1 MSHTGPQQTPS
12 PMRLHD
18 THHTIQGPSSPSH
31 IGFGPRG
38 SMQGLSMSHTGPQQT
53 PSPMRLHD
61 THHTIQGPSSR
72 SGMPQNG
79 PSVAA
84 NTLPKLPV
92 GSQIAIGPPGQME
105 ALSMSHAGPQL
116 DPSPMW
122 RYEPQHT
129 VHSSW
134 STASEP
140 LHGRS
145 ISQRVVPNTHVG
157 TQSAVGPRHQMAGL
171 PLSATSP
178 DVTPTPMSR
187 LQPQHT
193 SLGSLSGGTATR
205 HAGTVLPTTAM
216 GVQNAPGS
224 PTLVYCNRKCRG
236 KNLAVPGRKGCR
248 QCLDYDREKRLKGKE
263 RKGNAT
269 TAAQPSTGA
278 QPVGSTPALPSA
290 PAAPATPA
298 ALVTGAITPEDTAQ

>member
-1 MSHTGPQQTPS
+1 MSHTGRQLAPS
-12 PMRLHD
+12 PMRLHN
-18 THHTIQGPSSPSH
+18 
-31 IGFGPRG
+31 
-38 SMQGLSMSHTGPQQT
+38 
-53 PSPMRLHD
+53 

-79 PSVAA
+79 QSVAV
-84 NTLPKLPV
+84 NTLPNLPV
-92 GSQIAIGPPGQME
+92 GSQIAIGPRGQMP
-105 ALSMSHAGPQL
+105 ALPMSHAGPQL

-129 VHSSW
+129 VHTSW

-140 LHGRS
+140 LHSRG

-157 TQSAVGPRHQMAGL
+157 TQSAVGPSHQMAGL

-187 LQPQHT
+187 LQPRDT
-193 SLGSLSGGTATR
+193 SLGSLSAATATQ
-205 HAGTVLPTTAM
+205 HAGTVLPTTAI
-216 GVQNAPGS
+216 GVQNVSGS

-248 QCLDYDREKRLKGKE
+248 QCLDYDREKRLKGKA
-263 RKGNAT
+263 RKEDAT

-290 PAAPATPA
+290 PAAPAAPA
-298 ALVTGAITPEDTAQ
+298 AHVTGAITPEDTAQ